1 MKEPWS
7 AKERAAR
14 IRLPRSNRWP
24 ISSFRKGVSKSA
36 VMLFGDLSQFYERLG
51 MKRKA
56 IGYSDSAMSASRRL
70 SGMLMPD
77 LWRFRTQI
85 FANSSRPGE
94 AF

>member
-1 MKEPWS
+1 
-7 AKERAAR
+7 
-14 IRLPRSNRWP
+14 
-24 ISSFRKGVSKSA
+24 
-36 VMLFGDLSQFYERLG
+36 MLFGDLSQFYERLG

-77 LWRFRTQI
+77 LWWFRTQI

>member
-1 MKEPWS
+1 
-7 AKERAAR
+7 
-14 IRLPRSNRWP
+14 
-24 ISSFRKGVSKSA
+24 
-36 VMLFGDLSQFYERLG
+36 MLFGDLSQFYERLG

-56 IGYSDSAMSASRRL
+56 IGYNDSAMSASRRL

-85 FANSSRPGE
+85 FANCSRPGE

>member
-1 MKEPWS
+1 
-7 AKERAAR
+7 
-14 IRLPRSNRWP
+14 
-24 ISSFRKGVSKSA
+24 
-36 VMLFGDLSQFYERLG
+36 MLFGDLSQFYERLG

-56 IGYSDSAMSASRRL
+56 IVYSDSAMSASRRL